1 MCPCSC
7 QGVREEDEGMHI
19 GKIKKSKKERNEEI
33 ATKGNRDKLIKK
45 LE

>member
-1 MCPCSC
+1 
-7 QGVREEDEGMHI
+7 MHI